1 MSVTLNTNVN
11 WNALVS
17 ETMKGSTLEGVAET
31 STVLGTDGNLTVT
44 LQTASGATQTVTI
57 TPPELDAATCTLTEA
72 GLEDLRAKLD
82 GAFDALKQAV
92 AQTAASGAEAASAS
106 NKMLFDI
113 YALMQLMLEIAQKE
127 RAAARTERQADL
139 SRAVSA
145 IQNQAEQQRS
155 AAKTGL
161 IMSCVFSAASIC
173 AQAGAAF
180 ASSAAQTS
188 ATKMAA
194 ASGVDQAQQNL
205 SLLSAKDSTET
216 KANLTKIETGMT
228 PDQKAAAQGNFAD
241 STAAKAQLD
250 VAKTELNAATQKR
263 AEAQTDGSYEIDPLR
278 RDALDERVTAAEAD
292 VAAKT
297 TAYET
302 ALNTDQTRLEA
313 RLGAAKLELTQLE
326 SAQPVDT
333 AAVANQKTEIANLE
347 QQRTWGRAY
356 VTDQKMQ
363 NGLTASL
370 AADIESADQ
379 AFGKTTQMLA
389 HNADYKAAMAKAQG
403 WQTASDLLRQT
414 GMLLESVTRGVT
426 SMQEAT
432 ATEYAAEEKTHENAR
447 AESDDLATSAQQLVQ
462 SILDLLQ
469 AVLAAENQSIN
480 QIVA

>member
-11 WNALVS
+11 WNALVN
-17 ETMKGSTLEGVAET
+17 ETMKGSSLEGVTET

-92 AQTAASGAEAASAS
+92 AQTAASGAEAANSS

-113 YALMQLMLEIAQKE
+113 YSLMQLMLEIAQKE

-155 AAKTGL
+155 AARTGL

-180 ASSAAQTS
+180 ASSAAQAS

-194 ASGVDQAQQNL
+194 ASGIDQTQQNL

-216 KANLTKIETGMT
+216 KANLVKIENGMT
-228 PDQKAAAQGNFAD
+228 ADQKTAAMANFAD
-241 STAAKAQLD
+241 AEAAQVNLGAAKD
-250 VAKTELNAATQKR
+250 VLNLSKNPPNNAA
-263 AEAQTDGSYEIDPLR
+263 ADP
-278 RDALDERVTAAEAD
+278 ATVTAAEAN
-292 VAAKT
+292 VGQKETAYAAK
-297 TAYET
+297 
-302 ALNTDQTRLEA
+302 LNECQTRLEA

-326 SAQPVDT
+326 GAQPVDK
-333 AAVANQKTEIANLE
+333 AAVANQKAAVADLE
-347 QQRTWGRAY
+347 QQCKWGRAY

-370 AADIESADQ
+370 AADIDAADR
-379 AFGKTTQMLA
+379 AFGKTSQLLA